1 MDGVKKLYIQDVTL
15 RDGMHAIRH
24 QYSIE
29 QVRAIAR
36 ALDDAGVDAIEIT
49 HGDGL
54 AGSSFNYGFGAHSD
68 LEWITAVAET
78 VKQAVVTV
86 LLIPGIGTI
95 EDLREAYEA
104 GARSVR
110 IATHCTEA
118 DIARQHMEIART
130 MGMDVAGFLMM
141 SHMAPPA
148 ELARQA
154 KLMESYGACC
164 VYVVDSAGALL
175 MHEVAERFRAFR
187 DALEP
192 ETQLGMHAHHNLS
205 LGVANSLVAIE
216 EGATRVDASLAGMG
230 AGAGNAPLEVLIA
243 VLNRMG
249 TAHGCD
255 LFALMDAAE
264 ELIRPIQD
272 RPVRV
277 DRETLSLG
285 YAGVYSS
292 FLRHA
297 ETASKRYGID
307 TRDILVE
314 LGKRGMVGGQEDMI
328 VDVTLDLVNSRGVQ
342 RDSTERESTV
352 GLNRGNRC

>member
-1 MDGVKKLYIQDVTL
+1 MDSTKRLYIQDVTL
-15 RDGMHAIRH
+15 RDGMHPIRH
-24 QYSIE
+24 QYSVE
-29 QVRAIAR
+29 QVRTIAK
-36 ALDDAGVDAIEIT
+36 ALDAAGVDAIEIT

-78 VKQAVVTV
+78 VKRARVTV

-95 EDLREAYEA
+95 GHLREAYDA

-118 DIARQHMEIART
+118 DIAQQHIEFARSI
-130 MGMDVAGFLMM
+130 GMDVAGFLMM

-154 KLMESYGACC
+154 KLMESYGAHC

-175 MHEVAERFRAFR
+175 MPEVAERFRAFR
-187 DALEP
+187 DTLEP
-192 ETQLGMHAHHNLS
+192 QTQMGMHAHHNLS

-216 EGATRVDASLAGMG
+216 RGATRVDASLAGMG

-249 TAHGCD
+249 LAHGCD

-264 ELIRPIQD
+264 DLIRPLQD

-297 ETASKRYGID
+297 ETASQRYGID

-314 LGKRGMVGGQEDMI
+314 LGKRRMVGGQEDMI
-328 VDVTLDLVNSRGVQ
+328 VDVALDLVHSKR
-342 RDSTERESTV
+342 
-352 GLNRGNRC
+352 